1 VKRIW
6 PFLVPGVVLSVV
18 GLVWTL
24 QGLDVLRGSVMSGSS
39 LWATI
44 GPIVLLIGVVLI
56 GIGIGIRRRRAR

>member
-1 VKRIW
+1 MKRIW
-6 PFLVPGVVLSVV
+6 PFIVPGVVLSVV

-44 GPIVLLIGVVLI
+44 GPIVLLIGLVLI
-56 GIGIGIRRRRAR
+56 GIAIAIRRRRAP